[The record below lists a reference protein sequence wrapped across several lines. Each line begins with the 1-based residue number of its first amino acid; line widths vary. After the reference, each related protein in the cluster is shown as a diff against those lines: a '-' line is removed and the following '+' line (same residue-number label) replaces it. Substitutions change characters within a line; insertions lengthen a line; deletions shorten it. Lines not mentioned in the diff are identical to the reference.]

1 MAVSEEYK
9 RFVADILEDLGS
21 VRIKNMFGGSGVY
34 YGDLMFGLIAS
45 ETLYFKV
52 DAQNRADFEEED
64 MEPFY
69 YEPANGK
76 KIAMSFWEIPPRLF
90 DESDEL
96 TQWARK
102 SVDAAHRAK
111 QAKPKRKKA
120 AAKKKAKKAAT
131 KK

>member
-9 RFVADILEDLGS
+9 RFVADILEGLGP

-52 DAQNRADFEEED
+52 DDQNRADFEAED
-64 MEPFY
+64 MEPFH
-69 YEPANGK
+69 YEPPSGK
-76 KIAMSFWEIPPRLF
+76 KIAMSFWEIPPHLF

-96 TQWARK
+96 AQWARK
-102 SVDAAHRAK
+102 SVEAAHRAK
-111 QAKPKRKKA
+111 LAKPKRKKA
-120 AAKKKAKKAAT
+120 SPKKKSKK
-131 KK
+131 